1 MYIRNLYIIGN
12 GFDIHHC
19 IPSRYADYLNWLKN
33 NKKTTYNK
41 IVDLYNDADENE
53 WWNEFETNLGYFEIR
68 EKIENI
74 SFVCQPD
81 EDDFEKMRVIDTTV
95 GAWEAETEIGGVIN
109 AIKDT
114 FHEWVDSLP
123 QASINNKVN
132 IDVKD
137 SFFITFNYTLTLECL
152 YKIERDK
159 ILHIHGSLND
169 DEYILGHKRTH
180 EDIESDA
187 EKYVNPYD
195 GKQDPSE
202 YGLDAIDDE
211 ITENTKNEVINQV
224 MSIAK
229 PIGQIIQK
237 YSKLFNQ
244 FSNVENVFIY
254 GLSFS
259 EVDKP
264 YLEKVIRSVP
274 QNAKYII
281 SYYTKKD
288 YDNINKFLTNYHINY
303 ELVML
308 EELQGFKQLKLDI

>member
-1 MYIRNLYIIGN
+1 MNIRNLYIIGN

-41 IVDLYNDADENE
+41 IIDLYNDADENE

-169 DEYILGHKRTH
+169 DEYILGHGRTY
-180 EDIESDA
+180 EDIKSDA
-187 EKYVNPYD
+187 EKCVDPYD

>member
-1 MYIRNLYIIGN
+1 MY
-12 GFDIHHC
+12 
-19 IPSRYADYLNWLKN
+19 
-33 NKKTTYNK
+33 
-41 IVDLYNDADENE
+41 E
-53 WWNEFETNLGYFEIR
+53 
-68 EKIENI
+68 
-74 SFVCQPD
+74 
-81 EDDFEKMRVIDTTV
+81 
-95 GAWEAETEIGGVIN
+95 
-109 AIKDT
+109 
-114 FHEWVDSLP
+114 
-123 QASINNKVN
+123 
-132 IDVKD
+132 
-137 SFFITFNYTLTLECL
+137 
-152 YKIERDK
+152 IERDK

-169 DEYILGHKRTH
+169 DEYILGHGRTH
-180 EDIESDA
+180 EDIKSDA
-187 EKYVNPYD
+187 EKYVDPYD

-229 PIGQIIQK
+229 PVGQIIQN
-237 YSKLFNQ
+237 YSELFNQ

-259 EVDKP
+259 DVDKP
-264 YLEKVIRSVP
+264 YLEKVISSVP

>member
-1 MYIRNLYIIGN
+1 MNIRNLYIIGN
-12 GFDIHHC
+12 GFDLHHS
-19 IPSRYADYLNWLKN
+19 IPSSYADFLNWIKYN
-33 NKKTTYNK
+33 EDNTYNK
-41 IVDLYNDADENE
+41 IISLYDNAYEAE

-95 GAWEAETEIGGVIN
+95 GAWEAENEIGGVIN

-137 SFFITFNYTLTLECL
+137 SFFITFNYTLTLEYL
-152 YKIERDK
+152 YEIERDK

-169 DEYILGHKRTH
+169 DEYILGHERTH
-180 EDIESDA
+180 EDIKSDA
-187 EKYVNPYD
+187 EKYVDPYD

-202 YGLDAIDDE
+202 YGLYAIDDE

>member
-169 DEYILGHKRTH
+169 DEYILGHGRTH
-180 EDIESDA
+180 EDIKSDA

-202 YGLDAIDDE
+202 YGLYAIDDE

>member
-123 QASINNKVN
+123 QASINDKVN
-132 IDVKD
+132 IDVND

-169 DEYILGHKRTH
+169 DEYILGHGRTY
-180 EDIESDA
+180 EDIKSDA

-264 YLEKVIRSVP
+264 YLENILSSVS

-308 EELQGFKQLKLDI
+308 EDLQGFKQ

>member
-169 DEYILGHKRTH
+169 DEYILGHGRTY
-180 EDIESDA
+180 EDIKSDVA
-187 EKYVNPYD
+187 KVFDFIKHIYNVLVYEK
-195 GKQDPSE
+195 
-202 YGLDAIDDE
+202 L
-211 ITENTKNEVINQV
+211 
-224 MSIAK
+224 
-229 PIGQIIQK
+229 
-237 YSKLFNQ
+237 
-244 FSNVENVFIY
+244 
-254 GLSFS
+254 
-259 EVDKP
+259 
-264 YLEKVIRSVP
+264 
-274 QNAKYII
+274 
-281 SYYTKKD
+281 
-288 YDNINKFLTNYHINY
+288 
-303 ELVML
+303 
-308 EELQGFKQLKLDI
+308 

>member
-1 MYIRNLYIIGN
+1 M
-12 GFDIHHC
+12 D
-19 IPSRYADYLNWLKN
+19 
-33 NKKTTYNK
+33 
-41 IVDLYNDADENE
+41 
-53 WWNEFETNLGYFEIR
+53 
-68 EKIENI
+68 
-74 SFVCQPD
+74 
-81 EDDFEKMRVIDTTV
+81 
-95 GAWEAETEIGGVIN
+95 
-109 AIKDT
+109 
-114 FHEWVDSLP
+114 
-123 QASINNKVN
+123 
-132 IDVKD
+132 
-137 SFFITFNYTLTLECL
+137 
-152 YKIERDK
+152 
-159 ILHIHGSLND
+159 
-169 DEYILGHKRTH
+169 
-180 EDIESDA
+180 
-187 EKYVNPYD
+187 PYD

-229 PIGQIIQK
+229 PVGQIIQN
-237 YSKLFNQ
+237 YSELFNQ

>member
-1 MYIRNLYIIGN
+1 MNIRNLYIIGN
-12 GFDIHHC
+12 GFDLHHD
-19 IPSRYADYLNWLKN
+19 IPSRYADFLNWLRN
-33 NKKTTYNK
+33 NKKAAYNK

-95 GAWEAETEIGGVIN
+95 GAWEAENEIGGVIN

-152 YKIERDK
+152 YEIERDK

-169 DEYILGHKRTH
+169 DEYILGHGRTH
-180 EDIESDA
+180 EYIKREA
-187 EKYVNPYD
+187 EKYVDPYD
-195 GKQDPSE
+195 GKQDLSE
-202 YGLDAIDDE
+202 YGFYTIDDE
-211 ITENTKNEVINQV
+211 ITENTKNAVINQI

-229 PIGQIIQK
+229 PVKETIDK
-237 YSKLFNQ
+237 HTKLFEN
-244 FSNVENVFIY
+244 FSKVENVFIY

-259 EVDKP
+259 DVDKP
-264 YLEKVIRSVP
+264 YLENILSSVS

-308 EELQGFKQLKLDI
+308 EDLQVFKQLKLEI